1 MHSTCS
7 VLGSSQAIPLQVHGK
22 IVCHETTPWC
32 QNGWGL
38 LVYMTGG
45 SVFSLSPSLLSA
57 CPPRLTVF
65 DNWGCI
71 VNTPWWG
78 HDGGAGRVVG
88 RVVMVMILVMVLV
101 LVVV

>member
-1 MHSTCS
+1 
-7 VLGSSQAIPLQVHGK
+7 
-22 IVCHETTPWC
+22 
-32 QNGWGL
+32 
-38 LVYMTGG
+38 MTGG

-71 VNTPWWG
+71 VNTQWWG

-88 RVVMVMILVMVLV
+88 RVVMVMVVIMVTLMMEVAVKVTLVLAVVMVLV
-101 LVVV
+101 VVVLVVVVV